1 MPKTIVRENDTLDD
15 ALKRF
20 KRDVSRAGTLVEAR
34 KRQHYMKPSDVK
46 ARLKQLNEVFNP
58 LPDNKKI
65 LLKNTIETV
74 AFMDIQLKDLE
85 AKLMSGE
92 AMTPDKQLYSSMAKT
107 RDILMKKLI
116 AELPE
121 EPEDDG
127 FDEF

>member
-1 MPKTIVRENDTLDD
+1 
-15 ALKRF
+15 
-20 KRDVSRAGTLVEAR
+20 
-34 KRQHYMKPSDVK
+34 MKPTEVK
-46 ARLKQLNEVFNP
+46 TRLKQLNDVFKT
-58 LPDNKKI
+58 LPENKKV

-92 AMTPDKQLYSSMAKT
+92 ANTPDKQLYSSMAKT

-116 AELPE
+116 AEVPE
-121 EPEDDG
+121 EQEDDG